1 MKVEN
6 KMGYNQYQE

>member
-6 KMGYNQYQE
+6 KK

>member
-6 KMGYNQYQE
+6 RPERLSV

>member
-6 KMGYNQYQE
+6 